1 MSDLE
6 TRFHQVWLGMVQP
19 AEGLVVSVPV
29 LVDAECMQKQPPEL
43 QERLLAHC
51 VRITPPKR
59 GTAAAEAGPLRIRGV
74 GALFADL
81 LGLTPDLFDRES
93 ALPEELTLYVPEGGQ
108 TIRPTMALRAME
120 EGAGHV
126 ALVWQLPDGLDLDKP
141 ETATGPWEYPP
152 SAKLDRLLRHARVP
166 IGILTNAEEIRLVY
180 APHGESSGSI
190 TFRLADMATVGGR
203 PILDAMVMLLS
214 ATRFFGVAKERQLP
228 AILAQSRMRQANV
241 TSELANQV
249 FEGLEALLRG
259 FENAAD
265 RDRTSQ
271 LREALERGDDHVY
284 AALLTVLLRLVF
296 VLYAE
301 DRGLLPT
308 SHAFYSREL
317 SVLAL
322 YEELVRD
329 QGSYP
334 DAMSRRFGAWGR
346 LVALFRAVYLGVS
359 HGDLQ
364 MPAKRGELFDPNT
377 YPFLEGWGPA
387 GSAPV
392 RHAESRAA
400 VELPSVDDGTI
411 LTVLDKLIVFEGQ
424 RLSYRA
430 LDVEQIGSVYE
441 ALMGYHV
448 LRVVSP
454 SVCMRPN
461 RVWISAEEVRAQKP
475 AQRAAWLK
483 ETAGLSTAQATKLA
497 EATAAAKADDAITL
511 ALEAFA
517 VKGTALATEGRLVL
531 QPGAERRRTSS
542 HYTPRSLSAPI
553 VRKTLAPLFACLAA
567 GGDTGEAGAGKGPKS
582 KDILSLSVCDPA
594 MGSGAFLVEA
604 CRVLADELVAA
615 WARERKLSKIAQA
628 HPDVLTYARRLVAQ
642 SCLYGVDKNPYAVN
656 LAKLSLWLLT
666 LSKDES
672 FSFVD
677 HALRHG
683 DSLVGLDFDQIR
695 SFHWTPGKQLDL
707 CAKELEGV
715 LDEAVLARQKIQAL
729 AGDVSSNAQREKE
742 RLLYDAEDALDRAR
756 LLGDLVV
763 GAFFSADKDKAREAE
778 RLRRFDLVRSWL
790 TSGGPAPDELRELQR
805 EIRAKVPVFHWMV
818 EFPEIFY
825 VEKPD
830 PLAGNS
836 VNRAAFMD
844 AFVGN
849 PPFLGGKRISG
860 ELGDR
865 FGDWLT
871 AVNDTSKNT
880 DICAHFFRR
889 AFVLLGDHGS
899 MGFVATNSLPQG
911 DNREAGL
918 AWILGNGGI
927 IFSAMRSMPW
937 PGDAAV
943 SISVVHI
950 ARGLVS
956 AVVETTLDGK
966 PCRFVSS
973 RLLPTAERPAPRAL
987 VASSATCFSGSYVA
1001 GQGFFLTSAQ
1011 RAELIAEDANS
1022 ATVIRE
1028 YMGGEELLAA
1038 HDDTPARWVINFE
1051 KRSLEDAERWPS
1063 VLRIVRERVKPDR
1076 EATRLTTGPG
1086 GHGKKYWWQYISRCD
1101 PLYEAILPLRRCLVV
1116 SQTAKHLA
1124 FAWQP
1129 TSRVFGHSTYVVTQ
1143 DSSSSFAVLQ
1153 SRIHECWARLHSSS
1167 LETRLRYTPSD
1178 CLETFPFPRVDPGAV
1193 TSELEVIGKRIYDAR
1208 AAYMLTT
1215 RQGLTQTYNAL
1226 KDASVIAAAVAELRA
1241 LHEDLD
1247 RVVLAAYGWSDIAVP
1262 PFVTPETDEAKK
1274 RLESFEDEVIDRL
1287 FVLNAARAEE
1297 EAKAGLGAART
1308 RPKPASKKSGT
1319 PKAAGKAPAPKTARE
1334 NPEQEDLDIE

>member
-6 TRFHQVWLGMVQP
+6 TRFHQAWLGMVQP

-51 VRITPPKR
+51 TRTATVKR
-59 GTAAAEAGPLRIRGV
+59 GATADEGALRIRDL

-81 LGLTPDLFDRES
+81 LGLTPDLFDRQGT
-93 ALPEELTLYVPEGGQ
+93 LPEAVELYVPEGGQ
-108 TIRPTMALRAME
+108 TIRPTMALRTME
-120 EGAGHV
+120 AATEPERGYV
-126 ALVWQLPDGLDLDKP
+126 ALVWQVPDGTPLDKP
-141 ETATGPWEYPP
+141 ETASGPWEYPAA
-152 SAKLDRLLRHARVP
+152 AKFDRLLRHARVP
-166 IGILTNAEEIRLVY
+166 IGILSNAEEICLVY

-228 AILAQSRMRQANV
+228 AILAQSRTRQANV
-241 TSELANQV
+241 TSELASQV

-284 AALLTVLLRLVF
+284 AGLLTVLLRLVF

-308 SHAFYSREL
+308 NHAFYTREL
-317 SVLAL
+317 SVLGL

-329 QGSYP
+329 QGAYP

-346 LVALFRAVYLGVS
+346 LVALFRAIYLGVS
-359 HGDLQ
+359 QDDLR
-364 MPAKRGELFDPNT
+364 MPPKRGDLFDPNT

-400 VELPSVDDGTI
+400 VEVPSVDDGTI
-411 LTVLDKLIVFEGQ
+411 LMVLDKLIVFEGQ

-454 SVCMRPN
+454 SVCVRPD
-461 RVWISAEEVRAQKP
+461 RVWISVEQVRAQTTG
-475 AQRAAWLK
+475 QRAAWLK
-483 ETAGLSTAQATKLA
+483 ETAGLATAQAGKLA
-497 EATAAAKADDAITL
+497 EAIASSKTDDAITS

-517 VKGTALATEGRLVL
+517 MKGSSLAGEGRLVL

-553 VRKTLAPLFACLAA
+553 VRKTLAPLFACL
-567 GGDTGEAGAGKGPKS
+567 DRDGKGAKS
-582 KDILSLSVCDPA
+582 SDLLSLSVCDPA

-615 WARERKLSKIAQA
+615 WTREGSLLKIATG
-628 HPDVLTYARRLVAQ
+628 HPDVLTHARRLVAQ

-666 LSKDES
+666 LSKGEA

-683 DSLVGLDFDQIR
+683 DSLVGLSFDQIR
-695 SFHWTPGKQLDL
+695 SFHWVPGKQLDL
-707 CAKELEGV
+707 CARELEGV
-715 LDEAVLARQKIQAL
+715 LDEAVLARKKIQAL
-729 AGDVSSNAQREKE
+729 ARDTSPNAQREKE

-756 LLGDLVV
+756 LIGDLVV
-763 GAFFSADKDKAREAE
+763 GAFFAKDSDRTREAE
-778 RLRRFDLVRSWL
+778 RLRRFDLVRAWL
-790 TSGGPAPDELRELQR
+790 ASGAPAPEELREMQR
-805 EIRAKVPVFHWMV
+805 EFRANVPVFHWMV

-830 PLAGNS
+830 PLEGGK

-865 FGDWLT
+865 FGDWLS
-871 AVNDTSKNT
+871 VLNDTSKNT
-880 DICAHFFRR
+880 DICVHFFRR
-889 AFVLLGDHGS
+889 AFMLLGDHGAL
-899 MGFVATNSLPQG
+899 GFVATNSLAQG
-911 DNREAGL
+911 DNREGGL
-918 AWILGNGGI
+918 AWILRNGGT
-927 IFSAMRSMPW
+927 IFSAARSMPW

-950 ARGLVS
+950 ARGLV
-956 AVVETTLDGK
+956 ATVVDVTLDGE
-966 PCRFVSS
+966 PSRFVSS
-973 RLLPTAERPAPRAL
+973 RLLPTAERPAPAAL
-987 VASSATCFSGSYVA
+987 AASAGTCFSGSYVA

-1011 RAELIAEDANS
+1011 REELIAQDATS
-1022 ATVIRE
+1022 AQVIRE
-1028 YMGGEELLAA
+1028 YVGGEELLSV
-1038 HDDTPARWVINFE
+1038 HDETALRWVINFE
-1051 KRSLEDAERWPS
+1051 KRSLDDAERWPT
-1063 VLRIVRERVKPDR
+1063 VMGIVREKVKPDR

-1101 PLYEAILPLRRCLVV
+1101 PLYEAILHLRRCLVV

-1129 TSRVFGHSTYVVTQ
+1129 TTRVFGHSTYVVTR
-1143 DSSSSFAVLQ
+1143 DTASCFAVLQ
-1153 SRIHECWARLHSSS
+1153 SRVHEAWARLLSSS
-1167 LETRLRYTPSD
+1167 LEDRLRYSPSD
-1178 CLETFPFPRVDPGAV
+1178 CFETFPFPGPDAGSVVP
-1193 TSELEVIGKRIYDAR
+1193 ELEAIGETLYDAR
-1208 AAYMLTT
+1208 AAYMLDTH
-1215 RQGLTQTYNAL
+1215 QGLTQTYNAL
-1226 KDASVIAAAVAELRA
+1226 KDVAVADARLAALRV
-1241 LHEDLD
+1241 LHEALD
-1247 RVVLAAYGWSDIAVP
+1247 RAVLAAYGWTDIAVP
-1262 PFVTPETDEAKK
+1262 PFVTPENDEAKK
-1274 RLESFEDEVIDRL
+1274 RLESFEDEIIDRL
-1287 FVLNAARAEE
+1287 FVLNASHADE
-1297 EAKAGLGAART
+1297 EAKAGLSAAKK
-1308 RPKPASKKSGT
+1308 KPASSAKK
-1319 PKAAGKAPAPKTARE
+1319 PAAKKPPSKKPANKPAPSK
-1334 NPEQEDLDIE
+1334 PEQEDLELD

>member
-6 TRFHQVWLGMVQP
+6 TRFHQAWLGMVQP
-19 AEGLVVSVPV
+19 TEGLVVSVPV

-43 QERLLAHC
+43 QEKLLAHC
-51 VRITPPKR
+51 VRATPAKR
-59 GTAAAEAGPLRIRGV
+59 STTATDPGALRIGDL

-81 LGLTPDLFDRES
+81 LGLTPDLFDREG
-93 ALPEELTLYVPEGGQ
+93 ALPEHVALYVPEGGQ
-108 TIRPTMALRAME
+108 TIRPTMALRAVDG
-120 EGAGHV
+120 EGYV
-126 ALVWQLPDGLDLDKP
+126 ALVWQLPDGLALDKP
-141 ETATGPWEYPP
+141 ETATGTWEYPP

-284 AALLTVLLRLVF
+284 AGLLTVLLRLVF

-322 YEELVRD
+322 FEELVRD
-329 QGSYP
+329 QGAYP

-346 LVALFRAVYLGVS
+346 LVALFRAIYLGVS
-359 HGDLQ
+359 HADLR
-364 MPAKRGELFDPNT
+364 MPPKRGELFDPNT

-400 VELPSVDDGTI
+400 VEIPSVDDATV

-461 RVWISAEEVRAQKP
+461 RVWISAEEARAQKP

-497 EATAAAKADDAITL
+497 EAISSAKTDDAITS
-511 ALEAFA
+511 ALEAFS
-517 VKGTALATEGRLVL
+517 VKGTSLASEGRLVL
-531 QPGAERRRTSS
+531 QPGVERRRTSS

-567 GGDTGEAGAGKGPKS
+567 EGKGAKS
-582 KDILSLSVCDPA
+582 QDLLSLSVCDPA

-615 WARERKLSKIAQA
+615 WTREGKLHEIAAA
-628 HPDVLTYARRLVAQ
+628 HADVLTYARRLVAQ
-642 SCLYGVDKNPYAVN
+642 SCLYGVDKNPYAVS

-677 HALRHG
+677 HALRYG

-695 SFHWTPGKQLDL
+695 SFHWTSGKQLDL

-715 LDEAVLARQKIQAL
+715 LDEAVMARQKIQAL
-729 AGDVSSNAQREKE
+729 ASDTSPDAQREKE

-763 GAFFSADKDKAREAE
+763 GAFFAADKDKAREAE
-778 RLRRFDLVRSWL
+778 RLRRLDVVRAWL
-790 TSGGPAPDELRELQR
+790 TSGGPVPEELRDMQR
-805 EIRAKVPVFHWMV
+805 DIRAKVPVFHWMV

-830 PLAGNS
+830 PLEGGT

-849 PPFLGGKRISG
+849 PPFAGKNAM
-860 ELGDR
+860 GDANAP
-865 FGDWLT
+865 GYLDWFM
-871 AVNDTSKNT
+871 AVRPEVKGRPNT
-880 DICAHFFRR
+880 DLCAFFFRR
-889 AFVLLGDHGS
+889 AADLLGDHGT
-899 MGFVATNSLPQG
+899 MGLIATNTIAQG
-911 DNREAGL
+911 DSRLMSLKRLIDDGAH
-918 AWILGNGGI
+918 IY
-927 IFSAMRSMPW
+927 SADTSFPW
-937 PGDAAV
+937 PGAAAV
-943 SISVVHI
+943 SISVVHLSKGEVTQYLPPCELNGVQVPAI
-950 ARGLVS
+950 NSRLRGHLERSEARELVS
-956 AVVETTLDGK
+956 NADLSFMGGK
-966 PCRFVSS
+966 LVGIGLSVDEDEYRS
-973 RLLPTAERPAPRAL
+973 L
-987 VASSATCFSGSYVA
+987 VASDP
-1001 GQGFFLTSAQ
+1001 
-1011 RAELIAEDANS
+1011 RNAEIL
-1022 ATVIRE
+1022 RP
-1028 YMGGEELLAA
+1028 YLGGEEVNRRPDGQ
-1038 HDDTPARWVINFE
+1038 HERYMIDFTE
-1051 KRSLEDAERWPS
+1051 KSLEQARQWPTLLEIAEKK
-1063 VLRIVRERVKPDR
+1063 VRPTR
-1076 EATRLTTGPG
+1076 EQDKRGTYRT
-1086 GHGKKYWWQYISRCD
+1086 YWWRPGESGRA
-1101 PLYEAILPLRRCLVV
+1101 LYEALIGLDRCLVTACV
-1116 SQTAKHLA
+1116 AKHLSLS
-1124 FAWQP
+1124 FQP
-1129 TSRVFGHSTYVVTQ
+1129 TTPFFSQQLYVFPLAAWTG
-1143 DSSSSFAVLQ
+1143 FAILQ
-1153 SRIHECWARLHSSS
+1153 SRVHEPWARLLSSS
-1167 LETRLRYTPSD
+1167 LEDRLRYAASD
-1178 CLETFPFPRVDPGAV
+1178 CFDTFPFPRPDPRAV
-1193 TSELEVIGKRIYDAR
+1193 IPELESIGNELYSAR
-1208 AAYMLTT
+1208 AAYMLETE
-1215 RQGLTQTYNAL
+1215 QGLTQTYNAL
-1226 KDASVIAAAVAELRA
+1226 KDPSNTDARVGGLRV

-1247 RVVLAAYGWSDIAVP
+1247 RAVLAAYGWSDIPVP
-1262 PFVTPETDEAKK
+1262 PFVTPETDDAKK

-1287 FVLNAARAEE
+1287 FVLNASRAEE
-1297 EAKAGLGAART
+1297 EAKAGVGFGK
-1308 RPKPASKKSGT
+1308 RPAKSNAKKSRPSAKPRASKHDEAN
-1319 PKAAGKAPAPKTARE
+1319 PK
-1334 NPEQEDLDIE
+1334 QEDLDLD